1 MPQAFEI
8 ISTAEIEVRYAFVA
22 KAKGYIADRIRNDPK
37 FPKPWRC
44 YGAPIALWS
53 FRADEVAAYFAVL
66 SDRGHAKR
74 AARREAR
81 AYAKLGRSLGMAT
94 AIPKT

>member
-1 MPQAFEI
+1 MPQPHEVV
-8 ISTAEIEVRYAFVA
+8 STAEIEVQYAFVA

-74 AARREAR
+74 AARRAAR
-81 AYAKLGRSLGMAT
+81 TIATPGEAKLGRSLVS
-94 AIPKT
+94 